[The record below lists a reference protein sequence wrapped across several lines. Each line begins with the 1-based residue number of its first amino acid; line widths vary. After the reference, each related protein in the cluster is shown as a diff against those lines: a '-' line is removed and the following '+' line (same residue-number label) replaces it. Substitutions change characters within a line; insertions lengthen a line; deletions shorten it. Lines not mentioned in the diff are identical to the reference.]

1 MSFRWSAAVLL
12 AALTFLSAA
21 HAAPLPVDE
30 RGLGGSPALEGEG
43 QAGRDALSV
52 PGFAASKQR
61 RHEGIETGEAQRR
74 LDHDQ
79 NVQVLRDQ
87 PGKMQRRGAA
97 RREPTWQER
106 GTSRGSF
113 GEGASDAAGVAA
125 FGNSSLVVQDAD
137 GGGLKKKP
145 MEVDVCFSPPC
156 PPPGPGQQPY
166 RGTSLNSNP
175 NPTP

>member
-12 AALTFLSAA
+12 TALTFLGAA
-21 HAAPLPVDE
+21 HAAPLPVDQ
-30 RGLGGSPALEGEG
+30 RGLGENPALEGEG
-43 QAGRDALSV
+43 RAGRDALSV
-52 PGFAASKQR
+52 RGFAASKQL
-61 RHEGIETGEAQRR
+61 RHEGRATGEAQRR
-74 LDHDQ
+74 LDHGGD
-79 NVQVLRDQ
+79 VQMPHDQ
-87 PGKMQRRGAA
+87 PGKMRRRGAV
-97 RREPTWQER
+97 RRETTWQER

-125 FGNSSLVVQDAD
+125 FGNSSLVVQDAE

-166 RGTSLNSNP
+166 RGTSLIENRRP
-175 NPTP
+175 L